1 MLSQYSSK
9 HFTIGDFNSR
19 WRKLTRPALHL
30 WLPARWLMLL
40 VGTVL
45 LLAAVSRAQD
55 PPPGFDDLARQA
67 AAARDQQ
74 NISLATE
81 LYGKA
86 LELNPNWAE
95 GWWNLGLID
104 YTVNQYPQAIE
115 ALNHLLK
122 LDPHA
127 VPALAI
133 RGLSEFDTGDYTD
146 SLKDLEL
153 AMQHGAANDKDHEQI
168 LRYHLGLLLTRA
180 GQYWEA
186 LSQYRSLVG
195 EHFDSPDFEVAVG
208 LVGMRAPSLPSE
220 LKAHDSE
227 LAGALGKAAIA
238 FLGDDSVAA
247 DTQFNDLFA
256 RYPNAPNLHYF
267 YGFLLFP
274 HDRDMA
280 VEQFQK
286 EIAINPSN
294 QLATGLLAFTLMYVG
309 RYKDALPVAERAL
322 AAERGM
328 EIAQIALGR
337 SLIETGDLQH
347 GIEAL
352 DQVIERDPKSL
363 EAHMGLAA
371 AYSVEGRRE
380 DAYRERMVCLGLGK

>member
-1 MLSQYSSK
+1 MSK
-9 HFTIGDFNSR
+9 GYAHI
-19 WRKLTRPALHL
+19 LL
-30 WLPARWLMLL
+30 WL
-40 VGTVL
+40 V
-45 LLAAVSRAQD
+45 AAVVFLASLSRAQD
-55 PPPGFDDLARQA
+55 SPSQFDDLSRQA

-74 NISLATE
+74 NIPLATE

-104 YTVNQYPQAIE
+104 YTVKQYPQAID
-115 ALNHLLK
+115 AFNHLLK

-133 RGLSEFDTGDYTD
+133 RGLSEFDTGDYD
-146 SLKDLEL
+146 GSLKDLEM
-153 AMQHGAANDKDHEQI
+153 AIQHGAANDKDHEQI

-180 GQYWEA
+180 GRYWDA
-186 LSQYRSLVG
+186 LSQYRSLAG
-195 EHFDSPDFEVAVG
+195 EHFDSPEFEVAVG
-208 LVGMRAPSLPSE
+208 LVGMRLPSLPSE
-220 LKAHDSE
+220 LNTHDSE
-227 LAGALGKAAIA
+227 LAGALGRAAYA
-238 FLGDDSVAA
+238 FLADDSNGA
-247 DTQFNDLFA
+247 DTQFNDLFV

-309 RYKDALPVAERAL
+309 RYKEALPVAERAL
-322 AAERGM
+322 AAEPGM
-328 EIAQIALGR
+328 QIAQIALGR
-337 SLIETGDLQH
+337 SLIETGDEQH
-347 GIEAL
+347 GIEIL
-352 DQVIERDPKSL
+352 NQVIERDPKNL

-371 AYSVEGRRE
+371 AYSLDGKKE